1 MPKINSYIVNAVPTI
16 SDMLIGTDVDSY
28 MTNETKNFLISDL
41 ISLNTV
47 NPLGPPGATGIQGPQ
62 GLTGAIGLTGIQGIT
77 NLIVGIQG
85 VTGPQGPTG
94 VTGATGIAGLTG
106 ISGNPGPQGPI
117 GLTGPASMVA
127 GPAGPAGIIPGPT
140 GVQGPQGI
148 VGAQGIQGVT
158 GVNGPQGLNWQGTW
172 SAAGVYVVDDAVEY
186 LGSSYF
192 CYNNVGP
199 IGTNPVLDTA
209 HWTIL
214 TMIGT
219 GGATGPIGPT
229 GAASTIAGPTGAQG
243 PAGPQGPIG
252 LTGPIGTTGATGPT
266 GLIGLQGAVGLTGA
280 IGTTGL
286 TGAAGIQGPQG
297 LAGPTGSTGPIGVTG
312 ATGSIGVTGAAGPI
326 GIVGKVGFKG
336 LASTGNIGR
345 QYQGGY
351 IAAQWY
357 EGNIPI
363 STSSIRKVLIV
374 ANIGTQVPPFQ
385 LPWTIP
391 PYQGVIVPSGGG
403 QSFYNGKQN
412 TIDIIAQA
420 GVGNYA
426 AKYADNYTALGVN
439 GIVYDD
445 WYLPSLWELNMVFN
459 SIAQINKVLDSQGT
473 TPLIQLNLNYWSST
487 QAPTINDGMMIDFNN
502 GAFINDS
509 KASNYGILPVRVANI
524 MWNQ

>member
-1 MPKINSYIVNAVPTI
+1 
-16 SDMLIGTDVDSY
+16 
-28 MTNETKNFLISDL
+28 
-41 ISLNTV
+41 
-47 NPLGPPGATGIQGPQ
+47 
-62 GLTGAIGLTGIQGIT
+62 
-77 NLIVGIQG
+77 
-85 VTGPQGPTG
+85 
-94 VTGATGIAGLTG
+94 
-106 ISGNPGPQGPI
+106 
-117 GLTGPASMVA
+117 MVA
-127 GPAGPAGIIPGPT
+127 GPAGPAGTIPGPT